1 MSLGSI
7 IIKRRFI
14 GPPNSAN
21 GGYACGRIAAF
32 IDGSAEVTLRRPPP
46 IDQEMAVREESGG
59 SVAMYYGETLI
70 GSGESASIDSVP
82 IDAPTFDQAS
92 AAAERTFDA
101 SLHTLPTCFVC
112 GPHRE
117 PGDGLRIHVGPID
130 PQDEHWNGV
139 LAAPWIPGE
148 NLADAEGIVLPEFV
162 WAALD
167 CPTAYACSSPAG
179 MRHIL
184 LGRQAV
190 KILRRPQ
197 VAERCVIAAQELSHD
212 GRKSFAAATLF
223 GEAGEAIAWCKAT
236 WIEVEPHVHKG
247 ALK

>member
-32 IDGSAEVTLRRPPP
+32 INGSAEVTLRRPPP
-46 IDQEMAVREESGG
+46 IEKEMTVRAEVDG
-59 SVAMYYGETLI
+59 SVTMYDGAILI
-70 GSGESASIDSVP
+70 GSGQSVSFDPVP
-82 IDAPTFDQAS
+82 IEAPTLSQARD
-92 AAAERTFDA
+92 AAERTFDE

-117 PGDGLRIHVGPID
+117 PGDGLRIHVGPMD
-130 PQDEHWNGV
+130 LLDEQWKGI
-139 LAAPWIPGE
+139 LAAPWVPGE
-148 NLADAEGIVLPEFV
+148 NLADDGGIVLPEFV

-190 KILRRPQ
+190 EILRRPR
-197 VAERCVIAAQELSHD
+197 VAEKCVIAAQELSHD
-212 GRKSFAAATLF
+212 GRKSYAAATLF
-223 GEAGEAIAWCKAT
+223 GEGGEAIAHCKAT

>member
-1 MSLGSI
+1 MLRGSI
-7 IIKRRFI
+7 VIGRRFI
-14 GPPNSAN
+14 GPPHSAN

-46 IDQEMAVREESGG
+46 IDTEMQVCGEAGG
-59 SVAMYYGETLI
+59 GVTLHNGDTLVA
-70 GSGESASIDSVP
+70 SGESVTFAPVP
-82 IDAPTFDQAS
+82 IAAPGFDAAVN
-92 AAAERTFDA
+92 AAQRSFDA

-117 PGDGLRIHVGPID
+117 PGDGLRIHVGPVD
-130 PQDEHWNGV
+130 PHDEHWSGI
-139 LAAPWIPGE
+139 LAAPWIPAE
-148 NLADAEGIVLPEFV
+148 NLADENGVVLAEFV

-190 KILRRPQ
+190 EISRRPEMG
-197 VAERCVIAAQELSHD
+197 ERCVVATQEISHD
-212 GRKSFAAATLF
+212 GRKSCAAATLF
-223 GEAGEAIAWCKAT
+223 GEDGEAIAFCKAI
-236 WIEVEPHVHKG
+236 WIEVTPEVHRG
-247 ALK
+247 AIA

>member
-46 IDQEMAVREESGG
+46 IDQEMTVREESDG
-59 SVAMYYGETLI
+59 SVAMYDGETLI
-70 GSGESASIDSVP
+70 GSGESISFASVP
-82 IDAPTFDQAS
+82 INAPTFDQAS
-92 AAAERTFDA
+92 KAAQRTFDA

-112 GPHRE
+112 GPQRD

-130 PQDEHWNGV
+130 PQDKQWHGV
-139 LAAPWIPGE
+139 LAAPWVAGE
-148 NLADAEGIVLPEFV
+148 NLADDEGIVLPEFV

-184 LGRQAV
+184 LGRQTV
-190 KILRRPQ
+190 EILRRPS
-197 VAERCVIAAQELSHD
+197 VAERCIIAAQEISHD
-212 GRKSFAAATLF
+212 GRKSYAAATLF
-223 GEAGEAIAWCKAT
+223 GEEGDAIAFCKAT

>member
-1 MSLGSI
+1 MSLGNI

-46 IDQEMAVREESGG
+46 VDQEMTVREASDG
-59 SVAMYYGETLI
+59 SVAMYDGETLI
-70 GSGESASIDSVP
+70 GSGESISFASVLIE
-82 IDAPTFDQAS
+82 APTFEQAS
-92 AAAERTFDA
+92 KAAQRTFDA

-112 GPHRE
+112 GPQRA

-130 PQDEHWNGV
+130 PQDEQWQGV
-139 LAAPWIPGE
+139 LAAPWVPGE
-148 NLADAEGIVLPEFV
+148 NVADEEGFVLPEFV

-184 LGRQAV
+184 LGRQSV
-190 KILRRPQ
+190 EILRRPGA
-197 VAERCVIAAQELSHD
+197 AERCIIAAQETSHD
-212 GRKSFAAATLF
+212 GRKSYAAATLF
-223 GEAGEAIAWCKAT
+223 GEEGAAIAFCKAT

>member
-7 IIKRRFI
+7 VIRRRFI
-14 GPPNSAN
+14 GPPHSAN

-46 IDQEMAVREESGG
+46 IDTKMRVCEEVGG
-59 SVAMYYGETLI
+59 GVAMYDGDHLI
-70 GSGESASIDSVP
+70 ASGESVSCEPVP
-82 IDAPTFDQAS
+82 LAAPEIDA
-92 AAAERTFDA
+92 AAKAAQRTFDA

-117 PGDGLRIHVGPID
+117 PGDGLRIQVGPVD
-130 PQDEHWNGV
+130 PHDQHWHGV
-139 LAAPWIPGE
+139 LAAPWIPAE
-148 NLADAEGIVLPEFV
+148 NLADDDGIVRTEFV

-190 KILRRPQ
+190 QILRPPRAGEQ
-197 VAERCVIAAQELSHD
+197 CVIAAQEISHD
-212 GRKSFAAATLF
+212 GRKSHAAATLF
-223 GEAGEAIAWCKAT
+223 GEDAGAIAYCKAT
-236 WIEVEPHVHKG
+236 WIEVTAEVHRG
-247 ALK
+247 ATA

>member
-1 MSLGSI
+1 MPLGSI
-7 IIKRRFI
+7 VIKRRFI

-32 IDGSAEVTLRRPPP
+32 INGSAEVTLRRPPP
-46 IDQEMAVREESGG
+46 IDKEMTVREEVEGT
-59 SVAMYYGETLI
+59 VAMYDGEILI
-70 GSGESASIDSVP
+70 GSGHSVP
-82 IDAPTFDQAS
+82 LDAVLIAAPMFNQAS
-92 AAAERTFDA
+92 EAAERTFAA

-130 PQDEHWNGV
+130 PHDKQWNGI
-139 LAAPWIPGE
+139 LAAPWVPGE
-148 NLADAEGIVLPEFV
+148 NLADDEGIVLPEFV

-190 KILRRPQ
+190 EILRRPR
-197 VAERCVIAAQELSHD
+197 VAEKCVIAAQELSHD
-212 GRKSFAAATLF
+212 GRKSYAAATLF
-223 GEAGEAIAWCKAT
+223 GEGGEAIAFCKAT